1 MASQLAKKLFETDFI
16 DLVICFSPSLV
27 VSRDFKKE
35 LENQTGKRF
44 DARLGAAGCSITYQ
58 SMLNLSDDF
67 WQLFI
72 DQRVFVIFDEIHHC
86 SGNDINNANAWGE
99 RIISQIQG
107 KALFSLALSGTPW
120 RSDNIPITLSRYTDH
135 GTIHCDYRYGIA
147 QAIND
152 GVCRTPSITLVDNDK
167 IRVSQDGGTQKYKS
181 FDEFLKNSDHTY
193 QSLIENEDLML
204 HIIRKANSRLE
215 HLRNTSP
222 DAGGLIVASSVSH
235 ARRIHKS
242 LQDHLKE
249 QADIVT
255 YLEKDPLRHIHDFKQ
270 SSRKWIISVGMISEG
285 TNLPRLQVCC
295 HLTRIKTELHFRQV
309 LGRILRS
316 GEIMD
321 EKGFLYMPAEPTLT
335 EYAHRLNEDIPG
347 DNVVNLEMLSNK
359 DFELSIQRDNL
370 PNSHDLPMTL
380 SLGGDCKDSASILE
394 STDSTLLK
402 SYEEALDIFG
412 RFKHT
417 VLKFNESH
425 I

>member
-1 MASQLAKKLFETDFI
+1 MKLRQWQKECISQAYHQFSNKEEHFLCLATPGAGKTFMASQLAKKLFETDFI

-242 LQDHLKE
+242 L
-249 QADIVT
+249 
-255 YLEKDPLRHIHDFKQ
+255 
-270 SSRKWIISVGMISEG
+270 
-285 TNLPRLQVCC
+285 
-295 HLTRIKTELHFRQV
+295 
-309 LGRILRS
+309 
-316 GEIMD
+316 
-321 EKGFLYMPAEPTLT
+321 
-335 EYAHRLNEDIPG
+335 
-347 DNVVNLEMLSNK
+347 
-359 DFELSIQRDNL
+359 
-370 PNSHDLPMTL
+370 
-380 SLGGDCKDSASILE
+380 
-394 STDSTLLK
+394 
-402 SYEEALDIFG
+402 
-412 RFKHT
+412 
-417 VLKFNESH
+417 
-425 I
+425 